1 MEPVAKQAITNN
13 RITVIDAI
21 RGITLIG
28 ICMTHAL
35 QHFGAFT
42 STAPPPLPWI
52 GTMDSILS
60 WILQYFIMG
69 KFFIIFSF
77 LFGLSFFIQM
87 DNAAKKG
94 IDFRGR
100 FFWRLIILFIIGL
113 IHSALFRNDILI
125 IYALLGVPLIFMY
138 KLSNKW
144 LIAISIFFLLG
155 GAQLSNIVYK
165 SIAPEILS
173 TITETMTERRGRWQ
187 EIFFNGSILTNIQHN
202 LSEQLHFKFNF
213 QFGEY
218 GRGYMTMGFFILG
231 LLAGRLR
238 LFEKLEKYKNQIYRL
253 AWMALGAVI
262 LLYIIKP
269 ILPAQHGNP
278 IAEWLVIPL
287 DNLINLLA
295 AYLWLAVII
304 VIYSKE
310 TMQKKLSK
318 LESYGR
324 MGLTNYMVQSIL
336 GVFIFYGYG
345 FGLYDL
351 GIFLSVM
358 ICLGYTMLQIQ
369 LSHMWLQKFRYGP
382 IEWLWRSGTYLKWQ
396 KFIKS

>member
-1 MEPVAKQAITNN
+1 METTAKQEITNN

-42 STAPPPLPWI
+42 STTPPPFPWI
-52 GTMDSILS
+52 GTMDTILS

-87 DNAAKKG
+87 DSAAKKG

-100 FFWRLIILFIIGL
+100 FFWRLILLFIIGL
-113 IHSALFRNDILI
+113 VHSAIFRNDILI
-125 IYALLGVPLIFMY
+125 IYAVLGIPLIFMY

-144 LIAISIFFLLG
+144 LIAIAIFFLLG
-155 GAQLSNIVYK
+155 GAQLCYIAYK
-165 SIAPEILS
+165 SI
-173 TITETMTERRGRWQ
+173 TTETVSIVVETIAERRGRWQ
-187 EIFFNGSILTNIQHN
+187 EIFFTGSFLTNIQHN

-213 QFGEY
+213 QFGEF

-231 LLAGRLR
+231 LLAGRTR
-238 LFEKLEKYKNQIYRL
+238 LFEQLEKYKNQLYRL
-253 AWMALGAVI
+253 ASKAVVIVI
-262 LLYIIKP
+262 LLYIIKSL
-269 ILPAQHGNP
+269 LPAGQNNP
-278 IAEWLVIPL
+278 IVGWLVIPV
-287 DNLINLLA
+287 DNLINLLS
-295 AYLWLAVII
+295 AYLWLTVILAL
-304 VIYSKE
+304 YNKKN
-310 TMQKKLSK
+310 TQKKFAK

-324 MGLTNYMVQSIL
+324 MGLTNYMVQSII

-345 FGLYDL
+345 LGLYDL

-358 ICLGYTMLQIQ
+358 ICLGYTIIQIQ
-369 LSHMWLQKFRYGP
+369 LSHIWLQKFRYGP
-382 IEWLWRSGTYLKWQ
+382 VEWLWRSGTYLKWQ
-396 KFIKS
+396 KLIKS

>member
-1 MEPVAKQAITNN
+1 MKTTEKQAITTN

-21 RGITLIG
+21 RGIVLIG

-42 STAPPPLPWI
+42 STAPPPFPWI
-52 GTMDSILS
+52 GTMDEIFS

-87 DNAAKKG
+87 DSATKKG

-100 FFWRLIILFIIGL
+100 FFWRLILLFIIGL
-113 IHSALFRNDILI
+113 VHSAIFRNDILI
-125 IYALLGVPLIFMY
+125 IYAVLGIPLIFMY

-144 LIAISIFFLLG
+144 LVAIAIFFLMG
-155 GAQLSNIVYK
+155 GAQLSYIAYKAITPESVSIV
-165 SIAPEILS
+165 A
-173 TITETMTERRGRWQ
+173 ETMSERRGRWQ
-187 EIFFNGSILTNIQHN
+187 EIFFNESFSTNLQHN
-202 LSEQLHFKFNF
+202 LSEQLRFKFSF

-218 GRGYMTMGFFILG
+218 GRGYITMGFFILG
-231 LLAGRLR
+231 LLAGRTR
-238 LFEKLEKYKNQIYRL
+238 LFEQLEKYKNQRYRL
-253 AWMALGAVI
+253 AWFALAAVI

-269 ILPAQHGNP
+269 ILPTGSANSLS
-278 IAEWLVIPL
+278 AWLVIPL
-287 DNLINLLA
+287 DNLINLLS
-295 AYLWLAVII
+295 AYLWLTVI
-304 VIYSKE
+304 VIFYSKINI
-310 TMQKKLSK
+310 QKKLSK

-345 FGLYDL
+345 LGLHDL
-351 GIFLSVM
+351 GIFLSIM
-358 ICLGYTMLQIQ
+358 ICLGYTIIQIQ
-369 LSHMWLQKFRYGP
+369 LSHIWLQKFRYGP